1 MKNYLALIRTLICLM
16 GTALLLL
23 SCDES
28 NPIVAQPQ
36 VVRKKIAAP
45 ADRTQ
50 PPPKPVAAQP
60 IPEAPAAEPK
70 PSVAQ
75 VKPQDTP
82 VPAPA
87 PAPTPPPKPA
97 EPPPPTKSAALPV
110 AETEA
115 PSAPAAAVANAA
127 LPMEGVK
134 KATNAIAVTDAQVA
148 SLLNIQAPA
157 PYNPKGKADP
167 FEPFIKDEGQQV
179 AKSLKAKKRTPQT
192 PLEQIELGQLKLV
205 AIIAAVTGNRALVEE
220 SSGKGYILREGTYVG
235 MNSGK
240 VVGIAID
247 KVLIEEEFEDVY
259 GKTIT
264 QKKEITLPKPPGE
277 L

>member
-1 MKNYLALIRTLICLM
+1 
-16 GTALLLL
+16 LLL

-110 AETEA
+110 AGAETQPA
-115 PSAPAAAVANAA
+115 QPAAVVKAVLTTDA
-127 LPMEGVK
+127 VK
-134 KATNAIAVTDAQVA
+134 KGTSATVVNDAPVAAI
-148 SLLNIQAPA
+148 LNIQATE
-157 PYNPKGKADP
+157 PYNPKGKVDP
-167 FEPFIKDEGQQV
+167 FEPLFREETTAKV
-179 AKSLKAKKRTPQT
+179 AQLKPKKRASGT
-192 PLEQIELGQLKLV
+192 PLEDIDIGQLKLV
-205 AIIAAVTGNRALVEE
+205 AIINARGGNYAMVEE
-220 SSGKGYILREGTYVG
+220 SSGKGYVIKPGTYIG
-235 MNSGK
+235 RNSGK
-240 VVGIAID
+240 VLSVEPD
-247 KVLIEEEFEDVY
+247 KVLIEEEYEDLN
-259 GKTIT
+259 GKTVT
-264 QKKEITLPKPPGE
+264 QNKEMALPKPPGE